1 MQFQGA
7 TGQLTVFLGNKGDEP
22 LQRMVCSVPPSAQ
35 FSFQQG
41 AVPTVLE
48 PKKQIQVCLRA
59 RLDWPTSSAGPPACT
74 QDAPGTQAVCL
85 NR

>member
-1 MQFQGA
+1 MQLQGA

-48 PKKQIQVCLRA
+48 PKKQIQVF
-59 RLDWPTSSAGPPACT
+59 AGPP
-74 QDAPGTQAVCL
+74 GVAVCVRVPKPQL
-85 NR
+85 HK